1 MLGARALASQKRYSA
16 EMKTATIPSL
26 RVEPEFRDEVE
37 RVLGPNESLSQFVEA
52 SLRASVQQRK
62 NQAEFVARGKRSLA
76 KAQKTGIYVDAAEV
90 MQGLR
95 DKLASAKARAAAD
108 SQ

>member
-1 MLGARALASQKRYSA
+1 
-16 EMKTATIPSL
+16 MKTATIPSV

-37 RVLGPNESLSQFVEA
+37 QLLGPNESLSQFVEA
-52 SLRASVQQRK
+52 AIRASVHQRRS
-62 NQAEFVARGKRSLA
+62 QVEFVARGKRSLA
-76 KAQKTGIYVDAAEV
+76 DARKTGLYYDAAEV

-108 SQ
+108 KQ